1 MVIVQL
7 TTKSKN
13 QKQFYNMRAIKGHV
27 IHFPIPTNA
36 TLNNVYK
43 TTLPNTDYFHILVDS
58 LKTTSGKIWQNS
70 VNLKKINSALT
81 VLNKIHKIYQN
92 KIIIKTDLLKDNRIT
107 EQMQTN
113 KINDYDI
120 SMLTYLDMATMELQ
134 SYTTIQ
140 NAADELEGTD
150 IDR

>member
-1 MVIVQL
+1 
-7 TTKSKN
+7 
-13 QKQFYNMRAIKGHV
+13 MRYCQ
-27 IHFPIPTNA
+27 T
-36 TLNNVYK
+36 
-43 TTLPNTDYFHILVDS
+43 ILVDS
-58 LKTTSGKIWQNS
+58 LKTSSGKIWQNL

-81 VLNKIHKIYQN
+81 VLNKIHKLYQN
-92 KIIIKTDLLKDNRIT
+92 KIIINTDLLKDNRIT

>member
-27 IHFPIPTNA
+27 INLPLLTNA

-43 TTLPNTDYFHILVDS
+43 TTLPTTDYFHILVDS

-120 SMLTYLDMATMELQ
+120 SMLTYKDTVTMELQ
-134 SYTTIQ
+134 SYTTFQ